1 MILFG
6 AFPDCDDWSHGYPAA
21 ALSTTDVQAARP
33 PKTILQRVLG
43 GTLLLVLGRVWGS
56 ACTFLALW
64 LLADH
69 LDGDRFGRYT
79 FYLAAFMLL
88 DSFVDCG
95 TGAIAVQR
103 TADDE
108 RAIPSVLAAT
118 RRIRGVAGII
128 GVLFVGGG
136 AFVAGEPGAGWILLA
151 SLYPVTHVLELS
163 ATVFRNR
170 IAWGV
175 PVAVRAFASGAS
187 LAFVLALLA
196 LDIHEP
202 GLYLCGVALGSATAN
217 FVLHFASRRHLPRE
231 KAKEVPWRP
240 IFFAA
245 APLGLAGVFQQTY
258 FYVDNVFIRALIGEV
273 PLGHYNVGMRLMSIC
288 IMVAVYAGL
297 VSLPWFKREHAAG
310 RLGAAVARLGQ
321 PLFAAAGLGVGF
333 LLPWSAELLRIFG
346 DEFTD
351 ATSSLRWLFGAAA
364 MVYLGAVLMNALVAT
379 GRTRSVLLVAS
390 AGLALNLLGNA
401 WLVPRNGIE
410 GAAIATFATELL
422 VVVAAAKLLI
432 RNGAGSLLGATPVR
446 WLGGPI
452 LFVITLFI
460 SSGLHSLFLQP

>member
-1 MILFG
+1 
-6 AFPDCDDWSHGYPAA
+6 
-21 ALSTTDVQAARP
+21 
-33 PKTILQRVLG
+33 VL
-43 GTLLLVLGRVWGS
+43 L
-56 ACTFLALW
+56 
-64 LLADH
+64 
-69 LDGDRFGRYT
+69 
-79 FYLAAFMLL
+79 
-88 DSFVDCG
+88 
-95 TGAIAVQR
+95 
-103 TADDE
+103 
-108 RAIPSVLAAT
+108 
-118 RRIRGVAGII
+118 
-128 GVLFVGGG
+128 VGGG
-136 AFVAGEPGAGWILLA
+136 AYVAGEPGAGWILLA

-187 LAFVLALLA
+187 LAFVLLFLN
-196 LDIHEP
+196 LDVHEP
-202 GLYLCGVALGSATAN
+202 GLFLCAVALGSASAN

-231 KAKEVPWRP
+231 RATEVPWKP
-240 IFFAA
+240 ILLAA

-258 FYVDNVFIRALIGEV
+258 FYVDNVFIRALVGEE

-321 PLFAAAGLGVGF
+321 PLFAMAGLGVGL

-346 DEFTD
+346 EEFTE
-351 ATSSLRWLFGAAA
+351 ATSSLRWLLGAAA

-379 GRTRSVLLVAS
+379 GRTRRVLLVAA

-401 WLVPRNGIE
+401 WLVPRDGIE

-422 VVVAAAKLLI
+422 VVVGAAWLLV
-432 RNGAGSLLGATPVR
+432 RSGAGSLLGPTPVR
-446 WLGGPI
+446 WLGGPV
-452 LFVITLFI
+452 LFAITLFV
-460 SSGLHSLFLQP
+460 SSGLHSFLMSP